1 MVVKFPLF
9 LIVANSPLTPGVGG
23 QIRKL
28 ANVAT
33 MKSHGV
39 EFTLSTRNIQTKD
52 FGWTTD
58 FIFSQ
63 AKNEV
68 TDLESDAEVIDVV
81 SGTGFA
87 LKGYPVRGLFSYQFK
102 GLNEDGLP
110 TFIDQD
116 GNLTS
121 DGNDIDFQSQ
131 KLDYLKYEGPTDPN
145 IPTNTLLFRSFIRIS
160 YNYKNTN
167 VQDFKEKIN

>member
-1 MVVKFPLF
+1 
-9 LIVANSPLTPGVGG
+9 
-23 QIRKL
+23 
-28 ANVAT
+28 

-39 EFTLSTRNIQTKD
+39 KFTLSTRNIQTKD

-87 LKGYPVRGLFSYQFK
+87 LKGYPVRRVILVS
-102 GLNEDGLP
+102 
-110 TFIDQD
+110 
-116 GNLTS
+116 
-121 DGNDIDFQSQ
+121 
-131 KLDYLKYEGPTDPN
+131 
-145 IPTNTLLFRSFIRIS
+145 
-160 YNYKNTN
+160 
-167 VQDFKEKIN
+167 V